1 MKMKHRPYA
10 GRLLIATLLTLAS
23 SNLVAQETEGTL
35 EKIARTG
42 EFVIGYRADSS
53 PLSYENAEGQPSG
66 YSVDLCRRVAAG
78 IKAHFG
84 EQEIE
89 TKFLRIAPDERISA
103 VVDGKIDI
111 ECGSTTI
118 TLSRQEQV
126 DFSLPTFVTGG
137 SVLSLASSG
146 IQSMADLSGKKV
158 GVAKDTTTLD
168 QLRNHLEQNLIDAEV
183 VVVANRNE
191 GIRQLNRGDID
202 ALASDQIVLI
212 GQIIEAINPKRY
224 ALVSEIFSYEP
235 YGFAVRRNDA
245 DFRLVVNTALSQ
257 LYRSGQHAAI
267 FQKWIGRIGW
277 NPGAAHTCCHVSTE
291 RSSGVNQ
298 SLAFMA
304 QSHWC
309 PG

>member
-1 MKMKHRPYA
+1 MKHRPYA

-267 FQKWIGRIGW
+267 FQKWIGRIGIQV
-277 NPGAAHTCCHVSTE
+277 PPILAAMYQLNALPE
-291 RSSGVNQ
+291 
-298 SLAFMA
+298 
-304 QSHWC
+304 
-309 PG
+309 